1 MKALGWYTIIVT
13 GLTILAFI
21 LAIAGLIPPPPFTAL
36 EGIIWIVVML
46 PVIVL
51 GILVIRKPK

>member
-21 LAIAGLIPPPPFTAL
+21 LSIAGLIPPPPFTAL
-36 EGIIWIVVML
+36 EGVVWVVVTL

-51 GILVIRKPK
+51 GIMVIKRS